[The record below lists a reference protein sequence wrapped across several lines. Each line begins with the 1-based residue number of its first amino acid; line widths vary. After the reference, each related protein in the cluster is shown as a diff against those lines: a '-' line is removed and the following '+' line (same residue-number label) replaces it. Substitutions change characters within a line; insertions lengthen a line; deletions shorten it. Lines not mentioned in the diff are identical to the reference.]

1 MSYRQCKNSNP
12 SSIRTIL
19 YYILFRRSQEE
30 RCFLLSRYK
39 QKIKIKQNKT
49 RQTRR
54 KNTRN
59 NGRNCVEVNHSAC
72 GLSQHL
78 WSIVIF
84 EEDAPTPLCIPR
96 YLDQILQRVYV
107 YIYIYE
113 YTRTYTARHKP
124 FSVLRNELFISNL
137 IITR

>member
-1 MSYRQCKNSNP
+1 MSYRQCKDSNP

-39 QKIKIKQNKT
+39 QKIKIKQNKK

-107 YIYIYE
+107 YIYIYMSIHAH
-113 YTRTYTARHKP
+113 TLHAINHSL
-124 FSVLRNELFISNL
+124 FSETNYLSRI
-137 IITR
+137 